1 MEPEPICV
9 NPKHGDN
16 PQQTAVITVT
26 MEPSAFIKGTVTCK
40 GRAMHLA
47 LVLQH
52 SLRLTASGS
61 SQEDTKPATTQS
73 YDICQSIHS
82 FS

>member
-16 PQQTAVITVT
+16 PQQTAVVTVT
-26 MEPSAFIKGTVTCK
+26 MEPSAFIEGTVTCK
-40 GRAMHLA
+40 GRATHLA

-61 SQEDTKPATTQS
+61 SQS
-73 YDICQSIHS
+73 CDICQSTHS
-82 FS
+82 FR